1 MALVQQANQS
11 FLFLSLEPVLINFHF
26 FLMHYHFGTVCLEI
40 FLTAILSFLLR
51 GLYYITYNYLLL
63 SFSSVKVHY
72 VLASS
77 YLCILCF
84 GINYYYKKKIYK
96 SLVTLT
102 TDCPVGK
109 TVFQASTS
117 MYTVLVD

>member
-11 FLFLSLEPVLINFHF
+11 FLFLSSEPVLINFHF

-40 FLTAILSFLLR
+40 FLTAIRSFLLR

-63 SFSSVKVHY
+63 SFFFSSVRVHY
-72 VLASS
+72 ALASS

-84 GINYYYKKKIYK
+84 GINYYYRKKKK
-96 SLVTLT
+96 KTLL
-102 TDCPVGK
+102 
-109 TVFQASTS
+109 
-117 MYTVLVD
+117 Y